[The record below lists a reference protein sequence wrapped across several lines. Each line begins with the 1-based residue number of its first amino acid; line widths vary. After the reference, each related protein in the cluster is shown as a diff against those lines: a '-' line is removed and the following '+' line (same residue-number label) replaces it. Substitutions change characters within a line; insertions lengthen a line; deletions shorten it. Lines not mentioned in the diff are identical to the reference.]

1 MKRDPCNSSVCSDSR
16 CIQEGQVIIIDTGA
30 HLDCHGDTKGL
41 GTLHRRCNDLFK
53 EKSLV
58 WQGRTATFTRHLR
71 NWAAKIEID
80 VVSAILSP
88 QHLNRLGQ
96 RCTFRRI
103 ELNGTGRLVLSR
115 DDHPHRLLIAF
126 YKSACGD
133 HLGDEEPCA
142 LLSTEGAESRVGD
155 SSHGSEYDGRI
166 DRHLPIRKVTVLD
179 AKRERWN

>member
-1 MKRDPCNSSVCSDSR
+1 M
-16 CIQEGQVIIIDTGA
+16 IIIDTGT
-30 HLDCHGDTKGL
+30 HLDRHRDTKRF

-71 NWAAKIEID
+71 NRAAEVEID
-80 VVSAILSP
+80 VVSTILSP
-88 QHLNRLGQ
+88 QHLDRLGQ

-115 DDHPHRLLIAF
+115 DDHPHRLFIAF
-126 YKSACGD
+126 YESACSD
-133 HLGDEEPCA
+133 HLGDEEACT
-142 LLSTEGAESRVGD
+142 LFSTEGTESRVGD
-155 SSHGSEYDGRI
+155 SGHGSEHDGRI
-166 DRHLPIRKVTVLD
+166 DRHFPIRKVTVLD